1 MKAHKIILLFLICC
15 AAQNS
20 FSQKTGGGELNP
32 GIYANQKS
40 LENFQNLRFGL
51 SIHWGPNVQAGK
63 EISWSRGKETPKAA
77 YDNFYK
83 QFNPIKFNADQ
94 WAGLIEDFGM
104 KYVIITSKHHDG
116 FSMWHSDYS
125 EYDMEAT
132 RFKRDIIK
140 ELSVACM
147 KKGIVFGTYYS
158 TLDWYHP
165 DYLPHGH
172 GGPGELFPTFKDT
185 PNQNRYWIY
194 VKNQLRELI
203 TKYNS
208 QIIQFDGDWDP
219 TWTHQVGSDMYLYI
233 RKIKD
238 EVLVSSR
245 TDVGRNPP
253 PPYSKHEPWRA
264 DIFAGDFEE
273 RERFT
278 ESAETTQDVSKMM
291 NKSVYPW
298 QAWVT
303 VDQSQWSW
311 KPNASFYSPKEIVID
326 LLKTIG
332 GGGNYLINIGSRP
345 DGTFEPTVVASMK
358 EVGKWVKAHANA
370 IYGTSAGDFSEKG
383 KYASTQKGNTTNLFV
398 FDNSI
403 EKITLEKS
411 NRKLLRVKNE
421 KGVTVLFDQV
431 DGIITLKLGRR
442 DLDFLK
448 VYTLIFK

>member
-1 MKAHKIILLFLICC
+1 MKTYNLIFLSIFSFIV
-15 AAQNS
+15 QNS
-20 FSQKTGGGELNP
+20 FAQKTGGGELNP
-32 GIYANQKS
+32 GIYANQES

-51 SIHWGPNVQAGK
+51 SIHWGPNVLAGK
-63 EISWSRGKETPKAA
+63 EISWSRGKETPKTE

-83 QFNPIKFNADQ
+83 QFNPLKFNADQ
-94 WAGLIEDFGM
+94 WVGLIEDFGM

-125 EYDMEAT
+125 DYDLEAT
-132 RFKRDIIK
+132 PFKRDILK
-140 ELSVACM
+140 ELSDACM

-165 DYLPHGH
+165 DYLPHGK
-172 GGPGELFPTFKDT
+172 GGPGEMFPKFKDT

-194 VKNQLRELI
+194 VKNQLRELL
-203 TKYNS
+203 TKYHS

-233 RKIKD
+233 RKIND

-253 PPYSKHEPWRA
+253 PPYSKHEPWRG

-278 ESAETTQDVSKMM
+278 ESAETTQDESKMM

-311 KPNASFYSPKEIVID
+311 KPNATFYSPKEIVID

-332 GGGNYLINIGSRP
+332 GGGNYLINIGPRP
-345 DGTFEPTVVASMK
+345 DGTFEPTVVANMK
-358 EVGKWVKAHANA
+358 EVGKWVKAHGDA
-370 IYGTSAGDFSEKG
+370 IYGTRAGDFAEKG
-383 KYASTQKGNTTNLFV
+383 KFTSTQKGNTTNLFI
-398 FDNSI
+398 FDNTLNI
-403 EKITLEKS
+403 ITLEKS
-411 NRKLLRVKNE
+411 NRKLLRVKTE
-421 KGVTVLFDQV
+421 KGENVDFTQV
-431 DGIITLKLGRR
+431 DEKITLKL
-442 DLDFLK
+442 DKSNLDFVK
-448 VYTLIFK
+448 VYKLIFK

>member
-1 MKAHKIILLFLICC
+1 MKAHKIIFLFLICC
-15 AAQNS
+15 VAQMS

-63 EISWSRGKETPKAA
+63 EISWSRGKETPKAE

-94 WAGLIEDFGM
+94 WVGLIEDFGM

-132 RFKRDIIK
+132 PFKRDIIK

-158 TLDWYHP
+158 TLDWFHP

-311 KPNASFYSPKEIVID
+311 KPNATFYSPKEIVID

-332 GGGNYLINIGSRP
+332 GGGNYLINIGPRP
-345 DGTFEPTVVASMK
+345 DGTFEPTVVANMK
-358 EVGKWVKAHANA
+358 EVGKWVKAHSDA
-370 IYGTSAGDFSEKG
+370 IYGTSAGDFAEKG
-383 KYASTQKGNTTNLFV
+383 KYASTKKGNTTNLFV
-398 FDNSI
+398 FDNSM

-411 NRKLLRVKNE
+411 NRLLSVENE
-421 KGVTVLFDQV
+421 TGETVPFDQV
-431 DGIITLKLGRR
+431 NGIITWKL
-442 DLDFLK
+442 DKNSVDFVK